1 MKKIDFTK
9 FNKDLEEFI
18 FSNVGMMNK
27 LENKYDDEALST
39 LGKELHE
46 KIKERYNHNLDYL
59 FVNVKAVIRDI
70 MFYPN
75 YAFSNIDA
83 ISRNIYFGVRHKAS
97 KEQLVIDFSDVETGL
112 NDVKAL
118 NYLYDLKM
126 DVEKLVSC
134 ESAEFEKVKMMID
147 KENKQIII
155 VLK

>member
-18 FSNVGMMNK
+18 FSNVGIMDK
-27 LENKYDDEALST
+27 LENECDDETLST

-59 FVNVKAVIRDI
+59 LVNVKAVIRDI

-83 ISRNIYFGVRHKAS
+83 ISRNIYFGVRHNVN
-97 KEQLVIDFSDVETGL
+97 KEQLVIDFSDIKTGL

-147 KENKQIII
+147 KESKQIII

>member
-18 FSNVGMMNK
+18 FSNVGIMDK
-27 LENKYDDEALST
+27 LENEYDDETLST

-59 FVNVKAVIRDI
+59 FVQVKAVIRDI
-70 MFYPN
+70 MFHPG
-75 YAFSNIDA
+75 YAFTGIDA

-97 KEQLVIDFSDVETGL
+97 KEQLVIDFSDIETGL

-118 NYLYDLKM
+118 NYLYDLKI
-126 DVEKLVSC
+126 DVEKLVSV
-134 ESAEFEKVKMMID
+134 ESAEFEKVKITID

>member
-18 FSNVGMMNK
+18 FSNVGMMDK
-27 LENKYDDEALST
+27 LENEYDDETLST

-75 YAFSNIDA
+75 YAFSNMDA

-97 KEQLVIDFSDVETGL
+97 KEQLIIDFSDIETGL

-134 ESAEFEKVKMMID
+134 EFVEFEKVKMMID

>member
-18 FSNVGMMNK
+18 FSNVGIMNK
-27 LENKYDDEALST
+27 LENEYDDETLST

-83 ISRNIYFGVRHKAS
+83 ICRNIYFGVRHKAS
-97 KEQLVIDFSDVETGL
+97 KEQLVIDFSDIKTGL

-134 ESAEFEKVKMMID
+134 ESAEFEKVKMIID